1 MTITPAPSVQSAAH
15 RHRGVATGIAA
26 AVALALSASGPM
38 AQDKAGGAKPAALP
52 GGASSLTESFEN
64 WQVSCAA
71 PGGTATC
78 TVSQT
83 QVQKDGRRVL
93 DIRFM
98 SPAPKGAPGGWL
110 SLPFGLELAA
120 GVVFQIDEDK
130 PSAPQAFKT
139 CLPTGCV
146 VPLDLAGP
154 LLAGLRKG
162 TTLKLKAT
170 STDGQAV
177 PLTIQLGG
185 FAQAIDRAAA
195 VAAAK

>member
-1 MTITPAPSVQSAAH
+1 MTITPAPSVQSGAH
-15 RHRGVATGIAA
+15 RHRAVATGIAA
-26 AVALALSASGPM
+26 AVALALAASGAL
-38 AQDKAGGAKPAALP
+38 AQDKSGAKPAALP
-52 GGASSLTESFEN
+52 GGASSLTESFET
-64 WQVSCAA
+64 WQVACAA

-83 QVQKDGRRVL
+83 QVQKEGRRVL

-185 FAQAIDRAAA
+185 FAQAMDRAAA